1 VARIYLET
9 SFFSLCASTRKG
21 AKELGWKASSN
32 EWWEN
37 KAQFHKLFIS
47 PEVVLELSS
56 PGFQNRLR
64 ALSML
69 ENLNILDPNNEVR
82 DLARLLVQ
90 EHVMPGPATRGDAI
104 HVATAVIHRMDYIL
118 TWNIKHLANHNK
130 RRHMSMICM
139 RIGYVAPMIVTPD
152 FLQESNDD

>member
-1 VARIYLET
+1 
-9 SFFSLCASTRKG
+9 
-21 AKELGWKASSN
+21 
-32 EWWEN
+32 
-37 KAQFHKLFIS
+37 
-47 PEVVLELSS
+47 
-56 PGFQNRLR
+56 
-64 ALSML
+64 ML